1 MFIAE
6 DRPTWGTKAAALRA
20 AGDGARAAG
29 KSKRAAG
36 RRAPTPDQLLVQ
48 LAHQDGRSARVELPA
63 LCFALF
69 GVRPAELK
77 KGARLVVEGDRVSLI
92 VQGAKEDEVRGQKSR
107 TLPIDATRPP
117 STEGFGHSLTAGRF
131 VRDAWAKGRA

>member
-92 VQGAKEDEVRGQKSR
+92 VQGEKE
-107 TLPIDATRPP
+107 I
-117 STEGFGHSLTAGRF
+117 
-131 VRDAWAKGRA
+131 GRASCVERVCQCLEISVVHVTLTKKKNEQKDVVEAVIY